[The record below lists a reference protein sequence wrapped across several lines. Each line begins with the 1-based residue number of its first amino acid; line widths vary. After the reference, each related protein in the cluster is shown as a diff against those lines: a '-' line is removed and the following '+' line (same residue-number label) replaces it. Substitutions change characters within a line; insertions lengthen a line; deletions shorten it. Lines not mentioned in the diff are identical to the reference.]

1 MSQFET
7 TSAMMGGAL
16 AMGGAVVGLC
26 FLRAWRRSGDT
37 LFLCFAGAFWLLAM
51 NWLLLTLI
59 REDEVRTP
67 LYALRIVAFGL
78 IIAGIWNKN
87 RLRKQVG
94 GAGA

>member
-1 MSQFET
+1 MTRFEMIST
-7 TSAMMGGAL
+7 LMVGAL
-16 AMGGAVVGLC
+16 AMGGAVIGLC
-26 FLRAWRRSGDT
+26 FLRAWRRSGDA

-67 LYALRIVAFGL
+67 LYALRIIAFGL

-87 RLRKQVG
+87 RLKKQ
-94 GAGA
+94 AGTA